1 MRQPI
6 DSSDSI
12 ERATGGPL
20 SGPVATAMYL
30 RPWVAAVVS
39 RRAFLQSQVP
49 PLTKQCGNGSDRKI
63 CTTSSAKG
71 CHLFLQLLGHSAS
84 ASRTPIRL
92 FKSDR
97 QCRVVSCSDRSSVM
111 SHNDEIYYGAA
122 AHCLPPLSWRRQSIA
137 VRAPSL
143 LASVSLVA
151 NVEPVAWLAFQ
162 PKAIRRRIP
171 SPFQYIYMYPSQS
184 SGYH

>member
-1 MRQPI
+1 M
-6 DSSDSI
+6 
-12 ERATGGPL
+12 
-20 SGPVATAMYL
+20 
-30 RPWVAAVVS
+30 S

-49 PLTKQCGNGSDRKI
+49 LLIKQAATGLVARF
-63 CTTSSAKG
+63 TPPTQPKG

-84 ASRTPIRL
+84 TSRTLIRL
-92 FKSDR
+92 CKTDR
-97 QCRVVSCSDRSSVM
+97 QYRVVSCSDRSSVM

-137 VRAPSL
+137 VRAPSS

-162 PKAIRRRIP
+162 PKAICRRIP
-171 SPFQYIYMYPSQS
+171 SPFQYLYICIPEPRLLLSPHGLQ
-184 SGYH
+184 HD